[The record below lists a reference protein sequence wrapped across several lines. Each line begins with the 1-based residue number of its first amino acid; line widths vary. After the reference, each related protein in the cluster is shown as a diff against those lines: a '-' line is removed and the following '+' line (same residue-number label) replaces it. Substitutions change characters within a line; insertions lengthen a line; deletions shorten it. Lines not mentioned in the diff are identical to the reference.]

1 LTVRGGRSFLAGI
14 SPGSGAAMML
24 EHLRRM
30 ARYNAWA
37 NRRLYEACA
46 QLPEV
51 EYRKPRPAFFGSIH
65 GTLNHLL
72 VADRIWLA
80 RIEGK
85 GVPRLQLDDQPCG
98 TLAQLREARDVEDAR
113 MIQLVNGYG
122 EDDLEKSVRYRLIT
136 QPDEAETPLH
146 VCWLHLFNHQTHH
159 RGQVHDQL
167 SQTELAPPPLDLIFY
182 LRGSGDPR

>member
-1 LTVRGGRSFLAGI
+1 
-14 SPGSGAAMML
+14 MML

-37 NRRLYEACA
+37 NRQLYDACGQLAEA
-46 QLPEV
+46 
-51 EYRKPRPAFFGSIH
+51 EYRKPRRAFFGSIH

-85 GVPRLQLDDQPCG
+85 ENPQVRLDDQPCG
-98 TLAQLREARDVEDAR
+98 SLAELREARNIEDAR
-113 MIQLVNGYG
+113 MIRLVDAYA
-122 EDDLEKSVRYRLIT
+122 EDDLERSVRYRLIT
-136 QPDEAETPLH
+136 RPEAAETLLH

-167 SQTELAPPPLDLIFY
+167 SQTDVAPPPLDLIFY
-182 LRGSGDPR
+182 LRREGDPQ